1 MDRVLKIK
9 VSAIAIYFGV
19 AISLF
24 YEQHFL
30 NGATPLFEYSD
41 VEFIVA
47 ILSLGVIV
55 SSTIYN
61 LAFYYYIRR
70 LQYLYYALAQI
81 AIISLLI
88 QIENLF
94 ISPFN
99 EIYGFSRD
107 LYILEISQNLI
118 VIFSLLFIKHFLLLY
133 KIENLNRLI
142 NIVVSISLFDILFTI
157 IFSHSIVIKFVPSF
171 IWVILLLSEAQRSI
185 KNRDAP
191 FIFILIGWY
200 GVIGVSLAEYF
211 NFFGLDIKSFPFLHV
226 AFALESML
234 LSFAL
239 SYKFKLLEEEHKV
252 HQSMLLQQSRLASMG
267 EMISIIAHQWRQPL
281 NYLSFAFMHIKRSC
295 NGDETTLE
303 TIKDANKQLQYMS
316 QTIENFR
323 NFYNPSK
330 KRENFSIEEACR
342 DTINIVSPMMQSIE
356 LLLSVKNGF
365 SFYGNA
371 NEFEQVLLNLINNA
385 RDILNERKVK
395 NPRIEIVIDAPT
407 VTVTDNGGG
416 VEKRYRDR
424 IFEPYFTTK
433 KGGDG
438 IGLYIAKSIIEREM
452 GGLLTLDVSDN
463 RTKFTIKFNNLS
475 D

>member
-118 VIFSLLFIKHFLLLY
+118 VTILSTLHKTFST
-133 KIENLNRLI
+133 
-142 NIVVSISLFDILFTI
+142 SI
-157 IFSHSIVIKFVPSF
+157 
-171 IWVILLLSEAQRSI
+171 
-185 KNRDAP
+185 
-191 FIFILIGWY
+191 
-200 GVIGVSLAEYF
+200 
-211 NFFGLDIKSFPFLHV
+211 
-226 AFALESML
+226 
-234 LSFAL
+234 
-239 SYKFKLLEEEHKV
+239 
-252 HQSMLLQQSRLASMG
+252 
-267 EMISIIAHQWRQPL
+267 
-281 NYLSFAFMHIKRSC
+281 
-295 NGDETTLE
+295 
-303 TIKDANKQLQYMS
+303 
-316 QTIENFR
+316 
-323 NFYNPSK
+323 
-330 KRENFSIEEACR
+330 
-342 DTINIVSPMMQSIE
+342 
-356 LLLSVKNGF
+356 
-365 SFYGNA
+365 
-371 NEFEQVLLNLINNA
+371 
-385 RDILNERKVK
+385 
-395 NPRIEIVIDAPT
+395 
-407 VTVTDNGGG
+407 
-416 VEKRYRDR
+416 
-424 IFEPYFTTK
+424 
-433 KGGDG
+433 
-438 IGLYIAKSIIEREM
+438 
-452 GGLLTLDVSDN
+452 
-463 RTKFTIKFNNLS
+463 
-475 D
+475 

>member
-9 VSAIAIYFGV
+9 VATIIVYFGV

-24 YEQHFL
+24 YNEHFL
-30 NGATPLFEYSD
+30 SDKTPIFIYSNL
-41 VEFIVA
+41 EFIVA
-47 ILSLGVIV
+47 ILSLGVII
-55 SSTIYN
+55 SSTVYN
-61 LAFYYYIRR
+61 LAFYFYLRNI
-70 LQYLYYALAQI
+70 QYLYYALAQI
-81 AIISLLI
+81 AILSLLVQVESI
-88 QIENLF
+88 F

-99 EIYGFSRD
+99 EIYGFERS
-107 LYILEISQNLI
+107 LFILEISQNLI
-118 VIFSLLFIKHFLLLY
+118 VIFSLLFIKHFLFLY
-133 KIENLNRLI
+133 KLDSLNRLI
-142 NIVVSISLFDILFTI
+142 SWIVYISIFDLIYTL
-157 IFSHSIVIKFVPSF
+157 IFSQSIIIKFVPSF
-171 IWVILLLSEAQRSI
+171 IWVILLLSEAQRVVKS
-185 KNRDAP
+185 KDVP
-191 FIFILIGWY
+191 FYFILIGWY
-200 GVIGVSLAEYF
+200 SVVFVSLAEYF
-211 NFFGLDIKSFPFLHV
+211 NFFGLDVKTFPFLHV

-295 NGDETTLE
+295 NRDKETLE

-323 NFYNPSK
+323 NFYSPSK
-330 KRENFSIEEACR
+330 KRENFSIESACR
-342 DTINIVSPMMQSIE
+342 ETINIVAPMMQSIE
-356 LLLSVKNGF
+356 VKLDVKAPF

-385 RDILNERKVK
+385 RDILLERGVE
-395 NPRIEIVIDAPT
+395 NPKIDIVVDNPK

-416 VEKRYRDR
+416 VEKRYIDK

-433 KGGDG
+433 KNSDG

-452 GGLLTLDVSDN
+452 GGNLTLDISN
-463 RTKFTIKFNNLS
+463 GKTTFTIKLK
-475 D
+475 DL

>member
-1 MDRVLKIK
+1 MGPRSL
-9 VSAIAIYFGV
+9 
-19 AISLF
+19 LF

-142 NIVVSISLFDILFTI
+142 NIVVSISIFDILFTI

-226 AFALESML
+226 AFALEV
-234 LSFAL
+234 
-239 SYKFKLLEEEHKV
+239 Y
-252 HQSMLLQQSRLASMG
+252 
-267 EMISIIAHQWRQPL
+267 
-281 NYLSFAFMHIKRSC
+281 
-295 NGDETTLE
+295 
-303 TIKDANKQLQYMS
+303 
-316 QTIENFR
+316 
-323 NFYNPSK
+323 
-330 KRENFSIEEACR
+330 
-342 DTINIVSPMMQSIE
+342 
-356 LLLSVKNGF
+356 GF
-365 SFYGNA
+365 SH
-371 NEFEQVLLNLINNA
+371 L
-385 RDILNERKVK
+385 
-395 NPRIEIVIDAPT
+395 P
-407 VTVTDNGGG
+407 
-416 VEKRYRDR
+416 
-424 IFEPYFTTK
+424 
-433 KGGDG
+433 
-438 IGLYIAKSIIEREM
+438 SH
-452 GGLLTLDVSDN
+452 
-463 RTKFTIKFNNLS
+463 IKFNFWRRSLRVHRSNG
-475 D
+475 